1 MSSWKLLYNGLIVP
15 LGWLAFHLFSL
26 FDKKVKR
33 GIDGRRNIFE
43 NLQRD
48 VQRLKPNAKRI
59 WFHSSSMGEFE
70 QAKPIIAELKKRHSG
85 VEIVVS
91 FFSPSGYDHSKNYKL
106 ADVICYLPFDSKN
119 NAEKFLTIIE
129 PTAAVMVRYD
139 VWPNHLWKLKEK
151 HVPIFIA
158 NATFRKHWSK
168 NLPFFHR
175 FFFNVYNS
183 IDYIFT
189 VSEKDKDGFQEF
201 HLNHPLIEAIGDT
214 RFDQVWRRSAES
226 RKRHVLP
233 NHIINGKKVFVVGSS
248 WLEDEEVLF
257 PALLECHQENENLL
271 TVLVPHEPDEQTLER
286 IEFMLNGKL
295 SNIRLS
301 SIGDFK
307 NERLIVVDSIGVL
320 MALYQYAHVA
330 YVGGSFRQGIHNVLE
345 PAVYGVPL
353 IFGPKHE
360 NSQEAVQLVKQ
371 EAAFVVTTSEEAHQQ
386 LGKCLNDET
395 FRQKAGTTAREF
407 VENNIG
413 ATERF
418 LSRVERV
425 L

>member
-1 MSSWKLLYNGLIVP
+1 MSFWKLFYNGLIVP
-15 LGWLAFHLFSL
+15 LGWVAFHLLSL

-33 GIDGRRNIFE
+33 GIEGRKNLFE

-48 VQRLKPNAKRI
+48 VQKLKPNAKRV

-70 QAKPIIAELKKRHSG
+70 QAKPIIAELKKRHPE

-119 NAEKFLTIIE
+119 NAEKFLSIIR

-139 VWPNHLWKLKEK
+139 VWPNHLWELKRTK
-151 HVPIFIA
+151 IPIFIA
-158 NATFRKHWSK
+158 NATFKKSWVR
-168 NLPFFHR
+168 NLPFIHN
-175 FFFNVYNS
+175 FFFQVYNS
-183 IDYIFT
+183 INNILT
-189 VSEKDKDGFQEF
+189 VSEKDKKGFEEF
-201 HLNHPLIEAIGDT
+201 HLTHPHIEAIGDT
-214 RFDQVWRRSAES
+214 RFDQVWRRSTES
-226 RKRHVLP
+226 RTRHVLP
-233 NHIINGKKVFVVGSS
+233 DHIVDGKNVFVIGSS

-257 PALLECHQENENLL
+257 PALIECQRVNEHLL
-271 TVLVPHEPDEQTLER
+271 SILVPHEPDEETLER

-301 SIGDFK
+301 SIADYK
-307 NERLIVVDSIGVL
+307 NERVIVVDSIGVL
-320 MALYQYAHVA
+320 MSLYQYAHVA

-353 IFGPKHE
+353 LIGPKHE
-360 NSQEAVQLVKQ
+360 NSQEAIQLVKQ
-371 EAAFVVTTSEEAHQQ
+371 EAAFVVTTSVEARQQ
-386 LGKCLNDET
+386 LNKCLNDET
-395 FRQKAGTTAREF
+395 FRQKAGRLAREF
-407 VENNIG
+407 VD
-413 ATERF
+413 F
-418 LSRVERV
+418 HRVERV

>member
-1 MSSWKLLYNGLIVP
+1 MNFWSVLYNVLIVP
-15 LGWLAFHLFSL
+15 IGWLAFHLLSL

-33 GIDGRRNIFE
+33 GIDGRKNLFE

-48 VQRLKPNAKRI
+48 VQRLRSNAKRI

-70 QAKPIIAELKKRHSG
+70 QAKPIIAELKKRYPE

-106 ADVICYLPFDSKN
+106 ADVICYLPFDSRR
-119 NAEKFLTIIE
+119 NAERFLSIIQ

-139 VWPNHLWKLKEK
+139 VWPNHLWQLKQK
-151 HVPIFIA
+151 NIPIFIA
-158 NATFRKHWSK
+158 NATFRNSWLR
-168 NLPFFHR
+168 NLPFIHN
-175 FFFNVYNS
+175 FFYQVYNS
-183 IDYIFT
+183 IDNILT
-189 VSEKDKDGFQEF
+189 VSEQDKQGFQAF
-201 HLNHPLIEAIGDT
+201 QLQHPQIEAIGDT

-226 RKRHVLP
+226 RTRHVLP
-233 NHIINGKKVFVVGSS
+233 NQLVDGKKVVVIGSS

-257 PALLECHQENENLL
+257 PALIECSKSNENLL

-286 IEFMLNGKL
+286 IEFMLNGTM

-301 SIGDFK
+301 SLADYK
-307 NERLIVVDSIGVL
+307 NERVIVVDSIGVL

-353 IFGPKHE
+353 LFGPKHE

-371 EAAFVVTTSEEAHQQ
+371 EAAFVVSTSDEAQQ
-386 LGKCLNDET
+386 LLNKCLNDEV
-395 FRQKAGTTAREF
+395 FRQRAGTTAREF
-407 VENNIG
+407 VERNIG
-413 ATERF
+413 ATGRF
-418 LSRVERV
+418 LTRLAKV